1 MVSGEGS
8 QDQVAPRG
16 VEPRLPNPERRPQ
29 GNKNRQIDRKW
40 RPDEHRRPVG
50 LTPVSARARR
60 NARKMLVE
68 SSLSDRFGPYP
79 PEDTTTTCRPRSE
92 SHTLFSQQFSCNS
105 KPPLTGREY
114 CLYWLSGRTRE
125 AAVES

>member
-16 VEPRLPNPERRPQ
+16 VEPGLPHPERRPQ

-50 LTPVSARARR
+50 LTLVPARARR
-60 NARKMLVE
+60 NACKTLAASFARLSKTALRRVSAAGSGPRLV
-68 SSLSDRFGPYP
+68 LALAP
-79 PEDTTTTCRPRSE
+79 PT
-92 SHTLFSQQFSCNS
+92 
-105 KPPLTGREY
+105 
-114 CLYWLSGRTRE
+114 
-125 AAVES
+125 AVD